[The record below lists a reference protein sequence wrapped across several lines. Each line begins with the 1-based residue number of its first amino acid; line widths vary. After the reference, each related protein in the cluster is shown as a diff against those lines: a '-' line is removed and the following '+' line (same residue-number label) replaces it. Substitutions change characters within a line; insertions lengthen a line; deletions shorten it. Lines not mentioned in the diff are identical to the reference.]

1 MSKRDEFV
9 EIAKSQVGV
18 RETGV
23 NDVKYN
29 TWYYGREVNGT
40 PGTSEYA
47 WCVVFESWCANE
59 VGILNTLVPKE
70 NNVGKLMDWYSAR
83 NLYHTSNYSPKK
95 GDLVVFNN
103 GKHTGIVEYVDNK
116 VHTIEGN
123 SGDKVA
129 RHTYSIWGS
138 ITGYCEVKFDDSPSS
153 PDTPEPTGV
162 VASYQR
168 WLNNTYGFGIAV
180 DNIWGPASKK
190 ASIKA
195 LQTEFNRQFGAGL
208 AVDGLWGPKTKRA
221 CPILKQGDRG
231 NITKNVQFRLMAK
244 GYSVGDYGADG
255 CYGNGTANGV
265 GSFQRNNGLSSDKKC
280 GPNTFEKL
288 FN

>member
-23 NDVKYN
+23 NNVKYN

-70 NNVGKLMDWYSAR
+70 NNVGKLMDWYESR

-103 GKHTGIVEYVDNK
+103 GKHTGIVEYVDNQ

-138 ITGYCEVKFDDSPSS
+138 ITGYCEVEFDDSTSS
-153 PDTPEPTGV
+153 PDTPSGNTTIKYIQET
-162 VASYQR
+162 
-168 WLNNTYGFGIAV
+168 LNNRYNTGLVVDGYYGPQTKKGLVKGLQSELNTQYEARLSVDGIF
-180 DNIWGPASKK
+180 GPATKSKCPNVK
-190 ASIKA
+190 K
-195 LQTEFNRQFGAGL
+195 GA
-208 AVDGLWGPKTKRA
+208 
-221 CPILKQGDRG
+221 RG
-231 NITKNVQFRLMAK
+231 NITWLIQAMLYCK
-244 GYSVGDYGADG
+244 GYNTNGVDG
-255 CYGNGTANGV
+255 IYGNGTFNAV
-265 GSFQRNNGLSSDKKC
+265 KLFQKNNGLIDDGIVGK
-280 GPNTFEKL
+280 NTFEKL

>member
-23 NDVKYN
+23 NNVKYN

-103 GKHTGIVEYVDNK
+103 GKHTGIVEYVDNQ

-138 ITGYCEVKFDDSPSS
+138 ITGYCEVKFDDSPS
-153 PDTPEPTGV
+153 PTPTPEPTGTI
-162 VASYQR
+162 AYIQKT
-168 WLNNTYGFGIAV
+168 LNERYGYNLAV
-180 DNIWGPASKK
+180 DNIPGKDTWKHLRM
-190 ASIKA
+190 A
-195 LQTEFNRQFGAGL
+195 LQHELNVQYGAGL
-208 AVDGLWGPKTKRA
+208 VEDGILGSASQRA
-221 CPILKQGDRG
+221 LSRVIVRYGARG
-231 NITKNVQFRLMAK
+231 NITWLIQACLNIK
-244 GYSVGDYGADG
+244 GYGTNGIDSIF
-255 CYGNGTANGV
+255 GNGTKSAVYN
-265 GSFQRNNGLSSDKKC
+265 FQRNNGLVCDSIVGK
-280 GPNTFEKL
+280 NTFLKL

>member
-23 NDVKYN
+23 NNVKYN

-70 NNVGKLMDWYSAR
+70 NNVGKLMDWYSTR
-83 NLYHTSNYSPKK
+83 GLYHTSNYSPKK

-103 GKHTGIVEYVDNK
+103 GKHTGIVEYVDNQ

-138 ITGYCEVKFDDSPSS
+138 ITGYCEVKFDDSPS
-153 PDTPEPTGV
+153 PTPTPSGNTSIKYIQET
-162 VASYQR
+162 
-168 WLNNTYGFGIAV
+168 LNNRYNTGLVVDGYYG
-180 DNIWGPASKK
+180 NQTH
-190 ASIKA
+190 KA
-195 LQTEFNRQFGAGL
+195 L
-208 AVDGLWGPKTKRA
+208 V
-221 CPILKQGDRG
+221 
-231 NITKNVQFRLMAK
+231 K
-244 GYSVGDYGADG
+244 G
-255 CYGNGTANGV
+255 
-265 GSFQRNNGLSSDKKC
+265 
-280 GPNTFEKL
+280 
-288 FN
+288 

>member
-23 NDVKYN
+23 NNVKYN
-29 TWYYGREVNGT
+29 TWYYGGEVNGT

-70 NNVGKLMDWYSAR
+70 NNVGKLMDWYSTR
-83 NLYHTSNYSPKK
+83 GLYHTSNYSPKK

-103 GKHTGIVEYVDNK
+103 GKHTGIVEYVDNQ

-138 ITGYCEVKFDDSPSS
+138 ITGYCEVKFDDSPS
-153 PDTPEPTGV
+153 PTPTPSGNTTIKYIQGT
-162 VASYQR
+162 
-168 WLNNTYGFGIAV
+168 LNNRYNTGLVVDGYYG
-180 DNIWGPASKK
+180 NQTHK
-190 ASIKA
+190 ALVKG
-195 LQTEFNRQFGAGL
+195 LQTELNKQYGANLIIDGIFGSA
-208 AVDGLWGPKTKRA
+208 TKSK
-221 CPILKQGDRG
+221 CPNVRKGARG
-231 NITKNVQFRLMAK
+231 NITWLIQAFLNIK
-244 GYSVGDYGADG
+244 GYGTNGIDG
-255 CYGNGTANGV
+255 IYGNGTYNAVYN
-265 GSFQRNNGLSSDKKC
+265 FQKNNGLAYDGIC
-280 GPNTFEKL
+280 GKNTFEKL
-288 FN
+288 FK